1 MSLIDIKSVLIGF
14 LTCTCMLLIMGKTD
28 NLEWN
33 VDGQV
38 IVETNE
44 NGKYQGFATQTMKF
58 MIDTQTGELYKW
70 TQIKSKTVLG
80 KPTYAWGKSSEE
92 QIFIN
97 N

>member
-1 MSLIDIKSVLIGF
+1 
-14 LTCTCMLLIMGKTD
+14 
-28 NLEWN
+28 
-33 VDGQV
+33 
-38 IVETNE
+38 
-44 NGKYQGFATQTMKF
+44 MKF